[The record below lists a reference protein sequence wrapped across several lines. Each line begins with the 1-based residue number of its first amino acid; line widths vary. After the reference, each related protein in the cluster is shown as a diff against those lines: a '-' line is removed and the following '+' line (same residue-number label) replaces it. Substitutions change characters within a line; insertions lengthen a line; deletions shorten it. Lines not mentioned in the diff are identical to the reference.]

1 MMTNEELFASIYT
14 HDTIYLPPSEQD
26 CAALEVALGCSHA
39 KCRFCDFAKDP
50 FQIHSMEQIRRNM
63 QILGRFRPD
72 AYRLFLLGE
81 NAFVLDYHKLCQIFD
96 MTDQYM
102 PNVHEFSMYS
112 RIDDIARKTDE
123 ELRMLH
129 KMGLSTLHIGTE
141 SGSDSILL
149 EQNKGVTSMDMLV
162 QLRRLEAVGIEYYVT
177 IILGLGGRRFSVHH
191 ALATARLLNQLHPAD
206 IWCLKLKLWPGTL
219 LYKDAKKGHF
229 DMMNDAEMLWEERIM
244 LENLTVKDCMFH
256 DTTVL
261 NAYTIQGRLPEEKDS
276 LLDAIDMLLTSCGF

>member
-81 NAFVLDYHKLCQIFD
+81 NAFVLDYQKLCQIFD

-102 PNVHEFSMYS
+102 PNIHEFSMYS

-123 ELRMLH
+123 ELRILQ
-129 KMGLSTLHIGTE
+129 KMGLSKAGGCGNRILCHHYSWTWRAPFFRPPCPCHRPAAKPAAPGGYLVSEAETLAG
-141 SGSDSILL
+141 
-149 EQNKGVTSMDMLV
+149 
-162 QLRRLEAVGIEYYVT
+162 
-177 IILGLGGRRFSVHH
+177 
-191 ALATARLLNQLHPAD
+191 HPA
-206 IWCLKLKLWPGTL
+206 L
-219 LYKDAKKGHF
+219 
-229 DMMNDAEMLWEERIM
+229 
-244 LENLTVKDCMFH
+244 
-256 DTTVL
+256 
-261 NAYTIQGRLPEEKDS
+261 
-276 LLDAIDMLLTSCGF
+276 